1 MDVVINIIGT
11 VISFVFFL
19 AGKTAF
25 IWAPVIIMYVA
36 FEMWHHFVTDRF
48 ILGMRWTLFEISVP
62 RDVEKTPMAMELIF
76 TNALYHASAKGLWE
90 IWIQGAPHFWFSL
103 EIAGFDGRVG
113 FYIRTPSR
121 IRDLVETQI
130 YAQYPQAKVVEAE
143 DYTLSVPFDAPN
155 EEWFVWGAEWK
166 LLNHDAYPIRT
177 YKSYGLDKAGEKEQF
192 KIDPLTPTIEY
203 LGSLPRGQQVWIQH
217 VIRPSK
223 KSWHSHHAPGG
234 HHGWVDELYAELDRL
249 ADPYKGYKMQ
259 TEGPKAGKY
268 NLEVRVPKPVEVKME
283 MIREKMEKLG
293 FDVGIRV
300 VTVADRRYNSQDA
313 CDTPRRS
320 ARLLFRQYNA
330 PDSNSLVRVNA
341 TQFDSV
347 FADPTGL
354 VLNKL
359 KNRML
364 NWYRL
369 RIFYHPP
376 FWYSFDL
383 PPFLNSFFRTQR
395 PHIFVLNVEEIATL
409 FHFPGQVSQAPSFKR
424 VESRVAKPPSNL
436 PL

>member
-1 MDVVINIIGT
+1 
-11 VISFVFFL
+11 
-19 AGKTAF
+19 
-25 IWAPVIIMYVA
+25 
-36 FEMWHHFVTDRF
+36 
-48 ILGMRWTLFEISVP
+48 
-62 RDVEKTPMAMELIF
+62 
-76 TNALYHASAKGLWE
+76 
-90 IWIQGAPHFWFSL
+90 
-103 EIAGFDGRVG
+103 
-113 FYIRTPSR
+113 
-121 IRDLVETQI
+121 
-130 YAQYPQAKVVEAE
+130 
-143 DYTLSVPFDAPN
+143 
-155 EEWFVWGAEWK
+155 
-166 LLNHDAYPIRT
+166 
-177 YKSYGLDKAGEKEQF
+177 
-192 KIDPLTPTIEY
+192 
-203 LGSLPRGQQVWIQH
+203 
-217 VIRPSK
+217 
-223 KSWHSHHAPGG
+223 
-234 HHGWVDELYAELDRL
+234 
-249 ADPYKGYKMQ
+249 MQ
-259 TEGPKAGKY
+259 TEGPKAGQY
-268 NLEVRVPKPVEVKME
+268 NLEVRVPKPIEVKME

-313 CDTPRRS
+313 CDTLRRS

-369 RIFYHPP
+369 RIIYHPP

-395 PHIFVLNVEEIATL
+395 PHIFVLNVEELATL

-436 PL
+436 PF